1 MILLILI
8 CVVFSIFLLPIQ
20 KGYRNILDTEG
31 ELHKYSGYNPE
42 LFVKA
47 YNLIE
52 LSKENVSDP
61 DISADFL
68 YQGVDTLYDFLYF
81 VPDGDLHIKD
91 VDNIALLGEEMILK
105 ESLKSG
111 KRFYPRY
118 LNNKIP

>member
-1 MILLILI
+1 MFL
-8 CVVFSIFLLPIQ
+8 IFLLPIQ
-20 KGYRNILDTEG
+20 KGYRNIIDTEE

-47 YNLIE
+47 YNLFE

-81 VPDGDLHIKD
+81 VPDGDTYIKN
-91 VDNIALLGEEMILK
+91 VDNITLLGEEMILK

-118 LNNKIP
+118 LNNKIL